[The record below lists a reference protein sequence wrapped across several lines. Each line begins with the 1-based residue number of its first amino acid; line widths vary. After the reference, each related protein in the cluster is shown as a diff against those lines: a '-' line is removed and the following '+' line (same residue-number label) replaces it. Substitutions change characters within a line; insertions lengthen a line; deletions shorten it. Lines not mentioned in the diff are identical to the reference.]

1 MDGHKLALGP
11 KLKLPLDA
19 VTRTI
24 ALYGQKRQGKTSTA
38 IVLIEE
44 ATKAGA
50 CFAWIDPTGAAWG
63 MRSSAD
69 GEGPGLDCVI
79 MGGLHGDVP
88 LDPSAGEVV
97 ARLVVVDGYNIVCD
111 LKRMTL
117 DEQVRFV
124 GDFSDAAY
132 HLCQRAVTVVYD
144 EMRRFAPQKGGG
156 GSDEAKKCLRAV
168 TDVVMLGGHVGLGSI
183 AIAQRM
189 ASLHK
194 DVGEQ
199 ADVVISHRLLGVNDR
214 KAFGGWLEDASE
226 NPAAAEQVLSRLPRL
241 KRGEAIVLAPEYE
254 MLGAYT
260 IRPKATFDSSG
271 TPEVGAVMLDAPST
285 RASIDLTALEAKMGQ
300 ALEAA
305 QENDPDTLRRRIKKL
320 EQQLADG
327 GGNPKAESELAA
339 IAQLVSQHVSAATS
353 KPLDL
358 VETLLAAWEEM
369 HREAVATREFLE
381 SAAQRL
387 LDFAPA
393 KAVAT
398 GQPSAQSA
406 AISAPSPESSSP
418 LPDDPGIHPVSAG
431 SGSEPGPAVQ
441 TNGDGPSIKAGAR
454 RMLDV
459 LCRYGPLPRKH
470 LAVLS
475 KVSPVSGTVS
485 DYLSALR
492 QHALVSESDS
502 LVNVTT
508 TGRMLVHPE
517 NELPGPFTPEQVYNL
532 WAGDL
537 KAGAR
542 RMVEHLMRAHPEGY
556 TRREL
561 AGLAG
566 ISPQSGTVSDYMSTL
581 RRRGMVEE
589 RNRRVYAGEVLYL
602 GTGR

>member
-1 MDGHKLALGP
+1 MEGHKLALGP

-44 ATKAGA
+44 AVKVGA

-260 IRPKATFDSSG
+260 IRAKATFDSSG

-285 RASIDLTALEAKMGQ
+285 RASIDLTALEAKMGA

-305 QENDPDTLRRRIKKL
+305 QENDPDTLRRRIGKL

-327 GGNPKAESELAA
+327 GGASADDLAA
-339 IAQLVSQHVSAATS
+339 ARRQVESLTSETTALARENHALAHLIDTSRATLDDVSGQ
-353 KPLDL
+353 
-358 VETLLAAWEEM
+358 LAA
-369 HREAVATREFLE
+369 RE
-381 SAAQRL
+381 L
-387 LDFAPA
+387 LDRHVAP
-393 KAVAT
+393 
-398 GQPSAQSA
+398 QPAQSA
-406 AISAPSPESSSP
+406 AISAPPPESSSP
-418 LPDDPGIHPVSAG
+418 LPDDPGIHPAPTG

-441 TNGDGPSIKAGAR
+441 TNGDGPAIKAGAR

-459 LCRYGPLPRKH
+459 LARYGPLPRKH

-475 KVSPVSGTVS
+475 RVSPVSGTVS
-485 DYLSALR
+485 DYLSVLR
-492 QHALVSESDS
+492 QHALIEEWDRQVK
-502 LVNVTT
+502 VTPA
-508 TGRMLVHPE
+508 GIALVHPD
-517 NELPGPFTPEQVYNL
+517 NQIPARFTPEEVYGL

-542 RMVEHLMRAHPEGY
+542 RMVEHLMRAHPEGF

-566 ISPQSGTVSDYMSTL
+566 ISPQSGTVSDYLSTL